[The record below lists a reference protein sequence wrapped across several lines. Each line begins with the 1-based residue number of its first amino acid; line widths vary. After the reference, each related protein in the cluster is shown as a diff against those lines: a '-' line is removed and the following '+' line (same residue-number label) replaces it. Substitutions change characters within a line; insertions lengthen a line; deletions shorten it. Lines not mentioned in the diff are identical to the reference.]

1 MCAELYQQLN
11 EYAQTDYYPFH
22 MPGHKRQ
29 KDSGA
34 FADLYR
40 LDITEID
47 GFDNLHD
54 ASGILKKAQEKAA
67 SLYGAEET
75 HFLVNG
81 STGGLLSAVAA
92 VGRERAVP
100 AADKKNRSKSYGVT
114 DLNVSAERILLM
126 ARNCHKAVY
135 HAAYLNRMPVRYL
148 YPDTIEEYDLA
159 GRIEPE
165 TVRREIMLVLRE
177 RNIHPQKASAVIA
190 GIVITSPTYDGI
202 CSDIRAIAQIAH
214 TYGIPLIVDEAHG
227 AHLGFHEAFPESAV
241 HAGAD
246 LVIQSTHK
254 TLPAPTQTALLHCDG
269 TLVDRECLHRYLAIY
284 QTSSPSYILMAGIEE
299 ALRILKDEGTER
311 LERLYIMRRLAED
324 ELKECQHIRVCPD
337 TEPSKLVVSV
347 KNTDMSGKQLY
358 DCLREKYH
366 LQLEMA
372 SGTYALA
379 MLSMMDTANGIRRLT
394 DALKEIDRTL
404 SDKKTPDFTIWS
416 RDSRPERVYPL
427 YEAFMQKG
435 RRVSW
440 KDAVG
445 EVTADFVNLY
455 PPGIPVLVP
464 GERIGQAS
472 VLLVEE
478 YLRQGYPVCGICDGE
493 IRVL

>member
-1 MCAELYQQLN
+1 MCAELYRQLN
-11 EYAQTDYYPFH
+11 EYSQTDHYPFH

-34 FADLYR
+34 LADIYR

-54 ASGILKKAQEKAA
+54 ATGILKDAQERAA
-67 SLYGAEET
+67 CLYGAEET

-81 STGGLLSAVAA
+81 STGGLLSAIAA
-92 VGRERAVP
+92 VACQG
-100 AADKKNRSKSYGVT
+100 K
-114 DLNVSAERILLM
+114 LLLM

-135 HAAYLNRMPVRYL
+135 HAAYLNHMPVRYL
-148 YPDTIEEYDLA
+148 YPEPVTEYDLA

-165 TVRREIMLVLRE
+165 TVRRKIMLILRE
-177 RNIHPQKASAVIA
+177 RNLHPERASAVIA
-190 GIVITSPTYDGI
+190 GIVVTSPTYDGI

-227 AHLGFHEAFPESAV
+227 AHLGFHQAFPENAV
-241 HAGAD
+241 RSGAD

-254 TLPAPTQTALLHCDG
+254 TLPAPTQTALLHCNG
-269 TLVDRECLHRYLAIY
+269 TLIDRERLRRYLAIY
-284 QTSSPSYILMAGIEE
+284 QTSSPSYLLMAGIEE
-299 ALRILKDEGTER
+299 ALRILKDEGAKR
-311 LERLYIMRRLAED
+311 LECLYTMRCLMED
-324 ELKECQHIRVCPD
+324 ALKECHYIRLCPD
-337 TEPSKLVVSV
+337 TEPSKLVISV
-347 KNTDMSGKQLY
+347 KNTTMTGRQLS
-358 DCLREKYH
+358 DCLRENYH

-372 SGTYALA
+372 SGTYVLA
-379 MLSMMDTANGIRRLT
+379 MLSMMDTEDGIRRLT

-404 SDKKTPDFTIWS
+404 SAKEAPDFMMWNK
-416 RDSRPERVYPL
+416 DSRPERVYPL
-427 YEAFMQKG
+427 HEAFMQKG
-435 RRVSW
+435 RRINW
-440 KDAVG
+440 KDAAG

-464 GERIGQAS
+464 GERIGQAT

>member
-1 MCAELYQQLN
+1 MFAELYQQLS

-54 ASGILKKAQEKAA
+54 ASGILKKAQERAA

-75 HFLVNG
+75 HFLING

-92 VGRERAVP
+92 VGGSSSGG
-100 AADKKNRSKSYGVT
+100 K
-114 DLNVSAERILLM
+114 ILLM

-177 RNIHPQKASAVIA
+177 RNIHPQKASTVIA

-202 CSDIRAIAQIAH
+202 CSDIGAIAKLAH
-214 TYGIPLIVDEAHG
+214 AYGIPLIVDEAHG
-227 AHLGFHEAFPESAV
+227 AHLGFHKAFPKGAV
-241 HAGAD
+241 CEGAD

-254 TLPAPTQTALLHCDG
+254 TLPAPTQTALLHCGG
-269 TLVDRECLHRYLAIY
+269 TLVDRECLHRYLVIY

-299 ALRILKDEGTER
+299 ALRILKDEGAER

-379 MLSMMDTANGIRRLT
+379 MLSMMDTEEGIRRLT
-394 DALKEIDRTL
+394 DALQEIDRTL
-404 SDKKTPDFTIWS
+404 SAKEAPDFMIWS
-416 RDSRPERVYPL
+416 KDSRPEHVYPL

-464 GERIGQAS
+464 GERIGQAT

>member
-1 MCAELYQQLN
+1 MCAELYRQLN
-11 EYAQTDYYPFH
+11 EYSQTDHYPFH

-29 KDSGA
+29 KDSGVL
-34 FADLYR
+34 ADIYR

-54 ASGILKKAQEKAA
+54 ATGILKDAQEKAA
-67 SLYGAEET
+67 CLYGAEET

-81 STGGLLSAVAA
+81 STGGLLSAIAA
-92 VGRERAVP
+92 VGRERVFP
-100 AADKKNRSKSYGVT
+100 AADGKNRPKRHSVT
-114 DLNVSAERILLM
+114 GLYTSAERILLM

-135 HAAYLNRMPVRYL
+135 HAAYLNRLAVRYL
-148 YPDTIEEYDLA
+148 YPEPVMEYDLA

-177 RNIHPQKASAVIA
+177 RNLHPERASAVIA

-227 AHLGFHEAFPESAV
+227 AHLGFHKAFPESAV
-241 HAGAD
+241 RAGAD

-254 TLPAPTQTALLHCDG
+254 TLPAPTQTALLHCNG
-269 TLVDRECLHRYLAIY
+269 TLIDRERLHRYLAIY
-284 QTSSPSYILMAGIEE
+284 QTSSPSYLLMAGIDE
-299 ALRILKDEGTER
+299 ALRIVKDEGAKR
-311 LERLYIMRRLAED
+311 LERLYTMRCFVEE
-324 ELKECQHIRVCPD
+324 ELKECHYIRLCPD
-337 TEPSKLVVSV
+337 TEPSKLVISV
-347 KNTDMSGKQLY
+347 KNTTMNGRQLY
-358 DCLREKYH
+358 DCLRENDH

-379 MLSMMDTANGIRRLT
+379 MLSMMDTEEGIRRLT
-394 DALKEIDRTL
+394 DALQEIDRTL
-404 SDKKTPDFTIWS
+404 SAKEAPDFMLWS
-416 RDSRPERVYPL
+416 KDSRPERVYPL
-427 YEAFMQKG
+427 HEAFMQKG
-435 RRVSW
+435 RRISW
-440 KDAVG
+440 KDAAG
-445 EVTADFVNLY
+445 EVAVDFVNLY

-464 GERIGQAS
+464 GERIGQTT

-478 YLRQGYPVCGICDGE
+478 YLRQGYPVSGICDGMV
-493 IRVL
+493 RVL

>member
-1 MCAELYQQLN
+1 MCAELYRQLN
-11 EYAQTDYYPFH
+11 EYSQTDHYPFH

-29 KDSGA
+29 KDSGVL
-34 FADLYR
+34 ADIYR

-54 ASGILKKAQEKAA
+54 ATGILKDAQERA
-67 SLYGAEET
+67 SCLYGAEET

-81 STGGLLSAVAA
+81 STGGLLSAIAA
-92 VGRERAVP
+92 VGREEVVT
-100 AADKKNRSKSYGVT
+100 AADEKTGSKSHGLT
-114 DLNVSAERILLM
+114 DLYTSAKRILLI

-165 TVRREIMLVLRE
+165 TVRREIMLVLWE
-177 RNIHPQKASAVIA
+177 RNLHPERAAAVIA

-241 HAGAD
+241 RAGAD

-254 TLPAPTQTALLHCDG
+254 TLPAPTQTALLHCNG
-269 TLVDRECLHRYLAIY
+269 ALIDRERLHRYLAIY
-284 QTSSPSYILMAGIEE
+284 QTSSPSYLLMAGIDE
-299 ALRILKDEGTER
+299 ALRIVKDEGTKR
-311 LERLYIMRRLAED
+311 LERLYTMRCFVEEA
-324 ELKECQHIRVCPD
+324 LKECHYVRLCRD
-337 TEPSKLVVSV
+337 TEPSKLVISV
-347 KNTDMSGKQLY
+347 KNTTMNGRQLY
-358 DCLREKYH
+358 DCLRENYH

-379 MLSMMDTANGIRRLT
+379 MLSMMDTEEGIRRLT
-394 DALKEIDRTL
+394 DALQEIDRTL
-404 SDKKTPDFTIWS
+404 SAKEAPDFMIWS
-416 RDSRPERVYPL
+416 KDSRPERVYPL

-435 RRVSW
+435 RRISW
-440 KDAVG
+440 KDAAG

-464 GERIGQAS
+464 GERIGKATI
-472 VLLVEE
+472 LLVEE